1 VSAGGAFAGG
11 GGFDVEPAAIEAGSK
26 PLQGAASGS
35 SLYGIFVAAHAQTAA
50 GAAGAGPLA
59 GVLGRF
65 GAQTSAAATELAGS
79 LSGTGGALEA
89 TAQAYTQADQPLAGA
104 P

>member
-1 VSAGGAFAGG
+1 MSPGGAFAGG
-11 GGFDVEPAAIEAGSK
+11 GGFEVEPAVISAGSK

-35 SLYGIFVAAHAQTAA
+35 SLYGVFVAAHAQSAA

-59 GVLGRF
+59 GVLARF
-65 GAQTSAAATELAGS
+65 GAQTSAAADELAAT
-79 LSGTGGALEA
+79 LSGASGALEA
-89 TAQAYTQADQPLAGA
+89 TTQAHSSLAGA